1 MDASA
6 RPNRVPWP
14 PLLLA
19 ATLAA
24 GALLSWGAPLPFAGG
39 GFGTFLRAVG
49 LGCVA
54 AALALDVWAFRTL
67 RRHRTTIR
75 PHAAASALVTEGPF
89 GLSRNPIY
97 LGNLLLVAGI
107 GLALGRLWLVLL
119 APLLAVA
126 LQELAIKR
134 EERHLE
140 ARFGAAWRDYAARVR
155 RWA

>member
-1 MDASA
+1 MDATD

-14 PLLLA
+14 PLLVV

-24 GALLSWGAPLPFAGG
+24 GALLSWVAPLPFAEG
-39 GFGTFLRAVG
+39 GFGAALRILG

-54 AALALDVWAFRTL
+54 AALSIDVWAFRTL
-67 RRHRTTIR
+67 RRHSTTIL
-75 PHAAASALVTEGPF
+75 PHEAASALVTQGPF

-97 LGNLLLVAGI
+97 LANLLLVAGL
-107 GLALGRLWLVLL
+107 GLALGRLWFVLL
-119 APLLAVA
+119 LPALALA

-155 RWA
+155 RWV